1 MSQVEQSILNKN
13 RKDKFLLVLNLP
25 DALKRINVA
34 GQNVRES
41 ASLDLDK
48 LQFSVYGTII
58 PSSVIQP
65 TALPYSGQTL
75 NLATGKRDNYEQITV
90 NFTVDNTFS
99 NWWVLWKWLNFINN
113 ARDSILDGEG
123 LARLPSSPAG
133 YTGTANIQPYQ
144 TVITVY
150 GLDEY
155 NAKKIQW
162 TFTKAFITNL
172 TGITYNYKDPEQIES
187 SFSFSFSQLI
197 AELL

>member
-1 MSQVEQSILNKN
+1 MSEIQQSILNKN

-25 DALKRINVA
+25 DALKKINTA
-34 GQNVRES
+34 GQNTRES
-41 ASLDLDK
+41 SSLDLDK
-48 LQFSVYGTII
+48 LQFSVYGTVI
-58 PSSVIQP
+58 PSSTIQP
-65 TALPYSGQTL
+65 VAIPFGGQTL
-75 NLATGKRDNYEQITV
+75 NVASGKRDNYELITV

-99 NWWVLWKWLNFINN
+99 NWWVLWKWLNLINN
-113 ARDSILDGEG
+113 ARESILDSEG
-123 LARLPSSPAG
+123 LVTLPSSPAG
-133 YTGTANIQPYQ
+133 YSGPANLQPYQ
-144 TVITVY
+144 TIVTVY

-155 NAKKIQW
+155 NVKKIQW